1 MKQSWGVVAL
11 AVLSC
16 VVPVGCGESTSSP
29 RGGSAAGGGGGEGGV
44 AEAGNDGDGQ
54 EPTAAAS
61 GQPHGGDTGVM
72 SSGGGEPSSAGAAG
86 LAHGGEAASGGAA
99 GATNVAGASTTD
111 GGAGSGGDGGDGG
124 DGGGAG
130 GDGTVVTP
138 GCRFS
143 SDCDDGIPCTVDRCA
158 SNHICSHYADNSL
171 CQADTG
177 ECLGC
182 DPSAG
187 CVSRAMTTTEVLL
200 DKDFDQLSGVWS
212 EASATYFYAL
222 FESQYADTLPYLAE
236 FGPADLDADEQ
247 EHATLSQTFVLPAGT
262 QKLTFRGSYQ
272 LSPGGTQLDIEDSTR
287 VALHLGA
294 SANEAY
300 LFNVWLGVEPAVH
313 FWKSFRYEAGR
324 ADLTSLLGKS
334 TRLELEANT
343 WDTIFDFDS
352 LSLEATVCPP

>member
-1 MKQSWGVVAL
+1 MKESWGVVAL

-16 VVPVGCGESTSSP
+16 VAPVGCGESMSSP
-29 RGGSAAGGGGGEGGV
+29 RGGSAVGGGGGEGGL

-61 GQPHGGDTGVM
+61 GQPQGGDTGVM
-72 SSGGGEPSSAGAAG
+72 SSEGGEPSSAGAAG

-111 GGAGSGGDGGDGG
+111 GGAGSGGAGG

-143 SDCDDGIPCTVDRCA
+143 SDCDDGIPCTVDGCA
-158 SNHICSHYADNSL
+158 SNHVCSHYADNSL

-313 FWKSFRYEAGR
+313 FWKSFSYEAGR